1 MMHPMRRFAMGDKTK
16 EKGAEGQT
24 EETVDPALL
33 QKSWNESLE
42 ELRKSVNPDG
52 DPLEKAKKPKVA
64 AFEASEEEGEEEDN
78 VGEEEDEAGEAEEK
92 GKGKGKEKVK
102 KSLADEIAASDPEAE
117 AAMDIEPFLKALANQ
132 IGDKTITLEKAV
144 TDLTKMVRIQ
154 GKALLSSMDL
164 QKSLQDQV
172 AVIGGQPVPTKGVL
186 QKSAQRFPEGEAPE
200 KSKQEVML
208 KAMDLARQGKIENRM
223 ITILEG
229 RLNHGQG
236 IPEELQPLFATEG
249 GK

>member
-1 MMHPMRRFAMGDKTK
+1 MGDKTK
-16 EKGAEGQT
+16 KGAEGQT

-42 ELRKSVNPDG
+42 ELRKSVNPDAEA
-52 DPLEKAKKPKVA
+52 LEKAKKPKVA
-64 AFEASEEEGEEEDN
+64 AFEADEEEGEEEDN

-92 GKGKGKEKVK
+92 GKGKKKEVAK
-102 KSLADEIAASDPEAE
+102 KSLSDEIAADDPEAE
-117 AAMDIEPFLKALANQ
+117 AAMDIEPFLKSLAKK
-132 IGDKTITLEKAV
+132 IGEKTTTLEQAV

-164 QKSLQDQV
+164 QKAIQDQV
-172 AVIGGQPVPTKGVL
+172 AVIGGQPVPTKGTL
-186 QKSAQRFPEGEAPE
+186 QKSTTARFAEGEKAE
-200 KSKQEVML
+200 LTKQEVML
-208 KAMDLARQGKIENRM
+208 KAMDLQAKGKIDM
-223 ITILEG
+223 HTVTILEG
-229 RLNHGQG
+229 RMNHGQG